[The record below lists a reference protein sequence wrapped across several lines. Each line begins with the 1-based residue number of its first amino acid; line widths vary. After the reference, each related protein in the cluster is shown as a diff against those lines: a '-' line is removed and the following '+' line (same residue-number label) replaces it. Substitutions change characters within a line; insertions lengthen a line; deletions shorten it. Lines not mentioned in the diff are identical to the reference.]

1 MTTLRI
7 ALLFLIICGTI
18 SSKGRQRLSILETNI
33 GRILKRLEVEDKVG
47 KEIVD
52 KVIKR
57 IHIVKMLKRQEAKMK
72 TEQRKML
79 KKQDMEKI
87 DKEDKVEDTWQDEGS
102 DHSS

>member
-1 MTTLRI
+1 M
-7 ALLFLIICGTI
+7 
-18 SSKGRQRLSILETNI
+18 
-33 GRILKRLEVEDKVG
+33 G

-79 KKQDMEKI
+79 KKQDMEKV
-87 DKEDKVEDTWQDEGS
+87 DKENKVEDTWQDEGP

>member
-18 SSKGRQRLSILETNI
+18 SSKERQRLSILETNI
-33 GRILKRLEVEDKVG
+33 GRILKRLEVEDKAG

-52 KVIKR
+52 KVIKK

-79 KKQDMEKI
+79 KKQDMEKV

>member
-1 MTTLRI
+1 M
-7 ALLFLIICGTI
+7 
-18 SSKGRQRLSILETNI
+18 SILETNI

-57 IHIVKMLKRQEAKMK
+57 IHIVKMLKRHEAKMK

-79 KKQDMEKI
+79 KKQDMN
-87 DKEDKVEDTWQDEGS
+87 KEDKVEHTWQDEGP

>member
-1 MTTLRI
+1 M
-7 ALLFLIICGTI
+7 
-18 SSKGRQRLSILETNI
+18 SILETNI

-79 KKQDMEKI
+79 KKKM

>member
-1 MTTLRI
+1 M
-7 ALLFLIICGTI
+7 
-18 SSKGRQRLSILETNI
+18 SILETNI

-72 TEQRKML
+72 REQRKIL
-79 KKQDMEKI
+79 C
-87 DKEDKVEDTWQDEGS
+87 
-102 DHSS
+102 

>member
-1 MTTLRI
+1 M
-7 ALLFLIICGTI
+7 
-18 SSKGRQRLSILETNI
+18 SILETNI

-79 KKQDMEKI
+79 KKQDM
-87 DKEDKVEDTWQDEGS
+87 DKEDKVEHTWQDEGP
-102 DHSS
+102 DHTS

>member
-1 MTTLRI
+1 M
-7 ALLFLIICGTI
+7 
-18 SSKGRQRLSILETNI
+18 ETNI

-72 TEQRKML
+72 TGQRKML
-79 KKQDMEKI
+79 KKQDMEKV
-87 DKEDKVEDTWQDEGS
+87 DNEDKVEDTWQDEGP

>member
-1 MTTLRI
+1 M
-7 ALLFLIICGTI
+7 
-18 SSKGRQRLSILETNI
+18 SILETNI

-72 TEQRKML
+72 REQRKML
-79 KKQDMEKI
+79 KKNV
-87 DKEDKVEDTWQDEGS
+87 DKEDKVEDTWQDEGP

>member
-1 MTTLRI
+1 M
-7 ALLFLIICGTI
+7 
-18 SSKGRQRLSILETNI
+18 SILETNI

-57 IHIVKMLKRQEAKMK
+57 IHLVKMLKRQEAKMK

-79 KKQDMEKI
+79 KKQDMEKV
-87 DKEDKVEDTWQDEGS
+87 DKENKVEDTWQDEGP

>member
-1 MTTLRI
+1 M
-7 ALLFLIICGTI
+7 
-18 SSKGRQRLSILETNI
+18 SILETNI

-79 KKQDMEKI
+79 KKQAMENVV
-87 DKEDKVEDTWQDEGS
+87 KEDKVEDTWRDEGP

>member
-18 SSKGRQRLSILETNI
+18 SSKERQRLSILETNI

-79 KKQDMEKI
+79 KKKM
-87 DKEDKVEDTWQDEGS
+87 DKEDKVEDTWQDEGP

>member
-1 MTTLRI
+1 M
-7 ALLFLIICGTI
+7 
-18 SSKGRQRLSILETNI
+18 SILETNI

-79 KKQDMEKI
+79 KKQDMEKV
-87 DKEDKVEDTWQDEGS
+87 DKENKVEDTWQDEGP

>member
-1 MTTLRI
+1 M
-7 ALLFLIICGTI
+7 
-18 SSKGRQRLSILETNI
+18 SILETNI
-33 GRILKRLEVEDKVG
+33 GRILKRLEVENKVG
-47 KEIVD
+47 KEVVD

-79 KKQDMEKI
+79 KKQDMEKV
-87 DKEDKVEDTWQDEGS
+87 DKENKVEDTWQDEGP

>member
-1 MTTLRI
+1 M
-7 ALLFLIICGTI
+7 
-18 SSKGRQRLSILETNI
+18 SILETNI

-57 IHIVKMLKRQEAKMK
+57 IHIVKMLKRQEAKA
-72 TEQRKML
+72 EQRKML
-79 KKQDMEKI
+79 KKQDMEKVDKA
-87 DKEDKVEDTWQDEGS
+87 DKEDKVEDTWQDEGP

>member
-18 SSKGRQRLSILETNI
+18 SSRGRQRLSILETNI

-79 KKQDMEKI
+79 KKQDMEKV
-87 DKEDKVEDTWQDEGS
+87 DKENKVEDTWQDEGP

>member
-18 SSKGRQRLSILETNI
+18 SSKERQRLSILETNI
-33 GRILKRLEVEDKVG
+33 GRILKRLEVEDKAG

-79 KKQDMEKI
+79 KKQDMEKV

>member
-33 GRILKRLEVEDKVG
+33 GRSLKRLGVEDKLG

-79 KKQDMEKI
+79 KKQDMEKV
-87 DKEDKVEDTWQDEGS
+87 DKEDKVEDTWQDEGP
-102 DHSS
+102 DRSS

>member
-79 KKQDMEKI
+79 KKQDMEKV
-87 DKEDKVEDTWQDEGS
+87 DKEDKVEDTWQGEGS

>member
-1 MTTLRI
+1 M
-7 ALLFLIICGTI
+7 
-18 SSKGRQRLSILETNI
+18 SILETNI
-33 GRILKRLEVEDKVG
+33 GRILKRLEVEDKAG

-52 KVIKR
+52 KVIKK

-79 KKQDMEKI
+79 KKQSMEKV
-87 DKEDKVEDTWQDEGS
+87 DKEDKVEDTWQDVGP

>member
-1 MTTLRI
+1 MT
-7 ALLFLIICGTI
+7 
-18 SSKGRQRLSILETNI
+18 ILETNI
-33 GRILKRLEVEDKVG
+33 GRILKRLEVEDKGG
-47 KEIVD
+47 KETVD

-79 KKQDMEKI
+79 KKQDMEKV
-87 DKEDKVEDTWQDEGS
+87 DKEDKVEDTWQDEGP

>member
-1 MTTLRI
+1 M
-7 ALLFLIICGTI
+7 
-18 SSKGRQRLSILETNI
+18 SILETNI
-33 GRILKRLEVEDKVG
+33 GRILKRLDVEDKVG

-79 KKQDMEKI
+79 KKQDMEKV
-87 DKEDKVEDTWQDEGS
+87 DKENKVEDTWQDEGP

>member
-1 MTTLRI
+1 M
-7 ALLFLIICGTI
+7 
-18 SSKGRQRLSILETNI
+18 SILETNI
-33 GRILKRLEVEDKVG
+33 GRILKRLEVEGKVG
-47 KEIVD
+47 KETVD

-79 KKQDMEKI
+79 KKQDMEKV

>member
-1 MTTLRI
+1 M
-7 ALLFLIICGTI
+7 
-18 SSKGRQRLSILETNI
+18 SSLETNI

-47 KEIVD
+47 KEIVV

-79 KKQDMEKI
+79 KKHDM
-87 DKEDKVEDTWQDEGS
+87 DKEDKVEGTWQDEGP

>member
-1 MTTLRI
+1 M
-7 ALLFLIICGTI
+7 
-18 SSKGRQRLSILETNI
+18 SILETNI

-79 KKQDMEKI
+79 KKQSMEKV
-87 DKEDKVEDTWQDEGS
+87 DKEDKVEDTWQDGGP

>member
-1 MTTLRI
+1 M
-7 ALLFLIICGTI
+7 
-18 SSKGRQRLSILETNI
+18 SILETNI

-79 KKQDMEKI
+79 KKQDMEKV
-87 DKEDKVEDTWQDEGS
+87 DKENKVGDTWQDEGP

>member
-1 MTTLRI
+1 M
-7 ALLFLIICGTI
+7 
-18 SSKGRQRLSILETNI
+18 ETNI

-79 KKQDMEKI
+79 KKQDMEKV
-87 DKEDKVEDTWQDEGS
+87 DKENKVEDTWQDEGP